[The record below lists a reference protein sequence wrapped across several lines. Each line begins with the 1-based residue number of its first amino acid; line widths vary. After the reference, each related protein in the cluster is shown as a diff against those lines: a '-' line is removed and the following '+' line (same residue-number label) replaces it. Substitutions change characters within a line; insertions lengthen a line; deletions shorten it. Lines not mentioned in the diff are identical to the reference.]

1 MFKSVLSELM
11 RKIKSLLA
19 IPIVVGSM
27 TLMVPPSQS
36 QGMSDVKLGVSEK
49 TIKEIKKAAKKAK
62 DGLKDEL
69 KIGGCAGTREGCDPE
84 KKIKKLFNKKMKK
97 CVKAPCPV
105 W

>member
-1 MFKSVLSELM
+1 
-11 RKIKSLLA
+11 
-19 IPIVVGSM
+19 M

-49 TIKEIKKAAKKAK
+49 TLKKIEKAAKKAK
-62 DGLKDEL
+62 DGLKDGL

-84 KKIKKLFNKKMKK
+84 KKIKNIFNKKMKK